1 MRSEMEIE
9 GKIDMALRER
19 EAQGHGD
26 AQDGYL
32 RGVREALGWVLEEDD
47 TIPGLDDD

>member
-1 MRSEMEIE
+1 MRGETEIE
-9 GKIDMALRER
+9 GKIDEALSEK
-19 EAQGHGD
+19 EAHGHSD